1 MLKPI
6 STNYFTPQSFF
17 IPESLYN
24 NASVTWRKNVVSAKV
39 LKTRNQI
46 PYPFNLLKVIK
57 TKGSSG
63 KCWMFHK
70 NKEGKF
76 MGYLF
81 PSGNRIV
88 GMKSLLSISGEFF
101 YGKQN
106 FQSSKYG
113 LLGALLPEE
122 PITGKIYECKLILIS
137 KLYED
142 EHGEVYL
149 KY

>member
-6 STNYFTPQSFF
+6 STNYFTPPLFF
-17 IPESLYN
+17 FPESLYN
-24 NASVTWRKNVVSAKV
+24 NASVTGTKNEVSAKV

-76 MGYLF
+76 TGYIF
-81 PSGNRIV
+81 PGGYRII
-88 GMKSLLSISGEFF
+88 GMKSLLSISGEF
-101 YGKQN
+101 
-106 FQSSKYG
+106 
-113 LLGALLPEE
+113 L
-122 PITGKIYECKLILIS
+122 
-137 KLYED
+137 
-142 EHGEVYL
+142 
-149 KY
+149 